1 MDNSVLITENNELKN
16 KIKLLENELD
26 EVKHKL
32 NTYQVNSKK
41 YYKNNKE
48 KIIERAKE
56 YKETHSYTPTA
67 EQKKQWARTAY
78 LNKKAK
84 LEKAKLEKSELEKS
98 ELENTN
104 I

>member
-1 MDNSVLITENNELKN
+1 MENIDLILENNELKN
-16 KIKLLENELD
+16 KIKLLECELN

-32 NTYQVNSKK
+32 NTYQYNSKK
-41 YYKNNKE
+41 YYENNKE
-48 KIIERAKE
+48 KIIERVKE
-56 YKETHSYTPTA
+56 YKENYKYTPTC

-84 LEKAKLEKSELEKS
+84 LEKIK
-98 ELENTN
+98 LENTN

>member
-1 MDNSVLITENNELKN
+1 MDNSELIIENNELKN
-16 KIKLLENELD
+16 KIKLLEDELD
-26 EVKHKL
+26 EVKNKL
-32 NTYQVNSKK
+32 NTYQSNSKK

-48 KIIERAKE
+48 KIIKQVKE
-56 YKETHSYTPTA
+56 YKENYNYTPTP

-84 LEKAKLEKSELEKS
+84 LEKAKLE
-98 ELENTN
+98 NTN

>member
-1 MDNSVLITENNELKN
+1 MDNSELIIENNELKN
-16 KIKLLENELD
+16 KIKLLENELY
-26 EVKHKL
+26 EVKNKL

-48 KIIERAKE
+48 KIIERVKE
-56 YKETHSYTPTA
+56 YKETHSYIPTV

-84 LEKAKLEKSELEKS
+84 LEKARI
-98 ELENTN
+98 ENTN

>member
-1 MDNSVLITENNELKN
+1 MDNSELIIENNELKN
-16 KIKLLENELD
+16 KIKLLEDELD
-26 EVKHKL
+26 EVKNKL
-32 NTYQVNSKK
+32 NTYQSNSKK

-48 KIIERAKE
+48 KIIKQVKE
-56 YKETHSYTPTA
+56 YKENYNYTPTA

-84 LEKAKLEKSELEKS
+84 LEKAKLE
-98 ELENTN
+98 NTN

>member
-1 MDNSVLITENNELKN
+1 MDNSELITENNELKN
-16 KIKLLENELD
+16 KIKLLENELN
-26 EVKHKL
+26 EVKNKL
-32 NTYQVNSKK
+32 NTYQSNSKK

-48 KIIERAKE
+48 KIIERVKE
-56 YKETHSYTPTA
+56 YKENYKYTPTE

-84 LEKAKLEKSELEKS
+84 LEKVTLETS
-98 ELENTN
+98 N